1 MGTIC
6 PMHPNLALRPEL
18 RMEHRWGTRI
28 AVHIPVRLTAA
39 GLSMASIGRLTD
51 LSLSGGF
58 ITIFGLRPLARIH
71 LSLEYPLPWQR
82 PVEKLPAFV
91 ARVCAEGAG
100 IVWCEFAPRAVIE
113 LLRTMTNVTDPDHEL
128 IPATSRA
135 GYAR

>member
-1 MGTIC
+1 
-6 PMHPNLALRPEL
+6 
-18 RMEHRWGTRI
+18 MEHRWGTRF

-39 GLSMASIGRLTD
+39 GLSMASIGRLTN

-58 ITIFGLRPLARIH
+58 VTIFGLRPLSRIH

-100 IVWCEFAPRAVIE
+100 IVWCEFAPRAVVE
-113 LLRTMTNVTDPDHEL
+113 MLRTMTNLSEPLDEL
-128 IPATSRA
+128 LPATSRA
-135 GYAR
+135 IYAR

>member
-6 PMHPNLALRPEL
+6 PMHLSWTLGPEL
-18 RMEHRWGTRI
+18 QMEHRWGTRV
-28 AVHIPVRLTAA
+28 AVHIPIRLTAA
-39 GLSMASIGRLTD
+39 GLSMASIGRLTN

-58 ITIFGLRPLARIH
+58 ITIFGLRPLSRIH

-100 IVWCEFAPRAVIE
+100 IVWCDFAPRAVVE
-113 LLRTMTNVTDPDHEL
+113 LLRTMTNVTDPVHEL
-128 IPATSRA
+128 TPRHFTA